1 MAGKT
6 LGEPTMA
13 TTKRKAGRAPAR
25 RSGGPSGR
33 YAFRFSGFTRVA
45 SDARDRNGV
54 PYHVVG
60 VGHVVLQRN
69 GDVNGRQR
77 STVIAISGAG
87 PTLQHTVFEL
97 TGSYLTRADQTG
109 ALTVFFHRVNSPN
122 TARETIA
129 GEPEM
134 SDVFEFVSFDR
145 GARLS
150 LVSTA
155 PTLLPANEV
164 VDELVSVEAFRQ

>member
-1 MAGKT
+1 
-6 LGEPTMA
+6 MA
-13 TTKRKAGRAPAR
+13 TIRRKVRRSPAR
-25 RSGGPSGR
+25 RSGGPLGR

-54 PYHVVG
+54 PYHIVG
-60 VGHVVLQRN
+60 VGHVVFQQN
-69 GDVNGRQR
+69 GAIIGRQS

-87 PTLQHTVFEL
+87 PTLQRTVFAL

-109 ALTVFFHRVNSPN
+109 ALTAFFHRVRNPD
-122 TARETIA
+122 TPREAIA
-129 GEPEM
+129 DQPEM
-134 SDVFEFVSFDR
+134 SDVFEFISFDR

-155 PTLLPANEV
+155 PTLLPANEL